1 MMTTSTNPTNCGAV
15 LAAAQPTEI
24 IGAPAPSVNPI
35 RDVLRESAGRVR
47 THIAAGFTAAGREL
61 LNARAL
67 CRHGE
72 WLPYV
77 EACGMTPRAAQRLM
91 QAVRA
96 IDAGAVP
103 PDLSLRETLRLAAE
117 PKCDT
122 RDALVAKVRASV
134 GRMKSDAAEMATV
147 AACVEA
153 RWNRMTPSARA
164 ASVESRDAILHIRAM
179 NADMQAM
186 VEGLA

>member
-1 MMTTSTNPTNCGAV
+1 MMTTSTNPTNCDAEV
-15 LAAAQPTEI
+15 AAAQPAEI

-96 IDAGAVP
+96 
-103 PDLSLRETLRLAAE
+103 
-117 PKCDT
+117 
-122 RDALVAKVRASV
+122 SV